1 MGETPRPSDSSSSLA
16 GVLARIGELLRDH
29 PVLLFAFG
37 MAVVLLGAGA
47 LALENLR
54 LVLVGIIALTVLG
67 MVAWIFTQLR
77 LAHQEGGQ
85 PEAISESGAIQVD
98 SNVKVVRSSGTTGS
112 VESTAGGSHKSGGIH
127 IGSGAQVEDSNFQTG
142 GVGKESPTGDRSNKP
157 FGNK

>member
-54 LVLVGIIALTVLG
+54 LVLIGVIALTVLG

-77 LAHQEGGQ
+77 LARQ
-85 PEAISESGAIQVD
+85 PEQPEVAAESGAIQVD
-98 SNVKVVRSSGTTGS
+98 SNAKVIRSSGTTGS
-112 VESTAGGSHKSGGIH
+112 VESTSGGSHKSGGIH
-127 IGSGAQVEDSNFQTG
+127 IGSGAEVADSTFQTG
-142 GVGKESPTGDRSNKP
+142 GVGKDSPAGSEAKKP
-157 FGNK
+157 FRNQ